1 MIGGKA
7 PFHLPG
13 TGRNCQGSA
22 AGGNDSKPVLVDR
35 NESLPGRAPQNQE
48 RFLTFVRPCETRS
61 EPFDWAQGERI
72 NTWILAKRS
81 CTVMSAVK
89 PWT

>member
-22 AGGNDSKPVLVDR
+22 AGR
-35 NESLPGRAPQNQE
+35 MTQSLYWSTE
-48 RFLTFVRPCETRS
+48 
-61 EPFDWAQGERI
+61 
-72 NTWILAKRS
+72 
-81 CTVMSAVK
+81 MSH
-89 PWT
+89 